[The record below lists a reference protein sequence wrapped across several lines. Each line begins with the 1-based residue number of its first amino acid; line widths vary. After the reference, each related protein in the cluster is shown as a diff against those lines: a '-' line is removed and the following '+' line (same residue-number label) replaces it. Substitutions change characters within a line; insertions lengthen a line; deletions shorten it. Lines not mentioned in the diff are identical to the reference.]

1 MCVALH
7 SLLGGEIHP
16 LERNATLIALLL
28 GQLVDEPMNRTVDGA
43 PSDAIR
49 NVAFQ
54 IQVAGRRPVE
64 GGSAVRRSDPR
75 TARASLARRSW
86 ASQRIN
92 PGTRRAPSSIVS
104 SARTW
109 RPSWRCTQL
118 PAMPFHASA
127 HGKEDGRGSPHTRS
141 VRRGG
146 RRNRPV
152 SEPRSLA
159 KRLSRVLN
167 EIEDSADSPNCAFSE
182 RACRRAREPDHRF
195 TARPVFLA

>member
-16 LERNATLIALLL
+16 LGRNATLIALLL

-43 PSDAIR
+43 RSDATR

-109 RPSWRCTQL
+109 KEVGG
-118 PAMPFHASA
+118 PAVLLAA
-127 HGKEDGRGSPHTRS
+127 
-141 VRRGG
+141 
-146 RRNRPV
+146 PV
-152 SEPRSLA
+152 STRVPTA
-159 KRLSRVLN
+159 KKMVVVVL
-167 EIEDSADSPNCAFSE
+167 ILDPFVAAAGAIG
-182 RACRRAREPDHRF
+182 R
-195 TARPVFLA
+195 